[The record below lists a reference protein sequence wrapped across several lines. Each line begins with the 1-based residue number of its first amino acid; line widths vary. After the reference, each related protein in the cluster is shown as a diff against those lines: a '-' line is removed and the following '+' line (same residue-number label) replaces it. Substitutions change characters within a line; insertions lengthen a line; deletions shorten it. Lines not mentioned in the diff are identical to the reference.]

1 MLHFQTFKFSNFQIF
16 NYPMSLL
23 QAIII
28 AIVEGLT
35 EFLPISS
42 TGHMVI
48 TSSLFGIQHES
59 FTKVFEISI
68 QLGAIMAVVVLYWR
82 KFFDFKKWQFYAKL
96 LVAVIPALVFG
107 KLFDDIIDEKLGNP
121 AFIAW
126 MFIAGG
132 VVLLFIDRLFTK
144 NNIDKDDE
152 VGFGKS
158 FFTGLFQVLA
168 VALPGLSRSAA
179 TIIGGMTV
187 GMSRRLAAEFSFF
200 LAVPTMAAATLYSL
214 FLKDWGAVGSEEKG
228 YKIIMASAENTTAFI
243 AGNIVAFVV
252 AMLAIKFFIGFLQKH
267 GFRLFGWYRILTGIV
282 LLVLIYKGV
291 IGG

>member
-1 MLHFQTFKFSNFQIF
+1 
-16 NYPMSLL
+16 MSLL

-96 LVAVIPALVFG
+96 LVAVIPALIFG

-132 VVLLFIDRLFTK
+132 IVLLFIDRLFTK
-144 NNIDKDDE
+144 NNIDTDEE
-152 VGFGKS
+152 VGYGKS
-158 FFTGLFQVLA
+158 FLTGLFQVLA

-228 YKIIMASAENTTAFI
+228 YKIILASSENTTAFI

-267 GFRLFGWYRILTGIV
+267 GFRLFGWYRIVTGIV
-282 LLVLIYKGV
+282 LLVLIYRGV
-291 IGG
+291 IGR